1 MNPSHVTS
9 SRGPLSL
16 DLRGSTNLD
25 DDDKLLDV
33 VGPPQSPL
41 LSLGHSLHHIHPQT
55 NSGKFIKVKY
65 KDLLSL
71 MFEPAAW
78 FNFATDVHNQEDLLR
93 KRLQSEENE
102 RDGSDSN
109 CSDSIAGSTG
119 AFRPTPGSPKDSS
132 NSINSSYPS
141 PNISVGPPIHPSP
154 HLLPYLYPHGLYPPP
169 PLSLLHG
176 PATSS
181 MNAGLNPGLL
191 FNAQLALAAQH
202 PALFGHYSGH
212 SPSSSSP
219 LQGIKNNRFSPYT
232 LPGSS
237 GSAFD
242 AVTPNTGQR
251 SLSSSPPPRI
261 ASDSPLLRPQSVSPS
276 LTKNIQKDTSEYEQ
290 NNRKQ
295 IENVSKNSPSE
306 LKIIE
311 NMVNGLD
318 NQCSERNFDEKS
330 KSHLSNVSD

>member
-1 MNPSHVTS
+1 M
-9 SRGPLSL
+9 
-16 DLRGSTNLD
+16 
-25 DDDKLLDV
+25 
-33 VGPPQSPL
+33 
-41 LSLGHSLHHIHPQT
+41 
-55 NSGKFIKVKY
+55 
-65 KDLLSL
+65 
-71 MFEPAAW
+71 
-78 FNFATDVHNQEDLLR
+78 
-93 KRLQSEENE
+93 
-102 RDGSDSN
+102 
-109 CSDSIAGSTG
+109 
-119 AFRPTPGSPKDSS
+119 
-132 NSINSSYPS
+132 
-141 PNISVGPPIHPSP
+141 
-154 HLLPYLYPHGLYPPP
+154 
-169 PLSLLHG
+169 SLLHN

-181 MNAGLNPGLL
+181 MSAGLNPGLL

-261 ASDSPLLRPQSVSPS
+261 SSDSPLLRPQSVSPT
-276 LTKNIQKDTSEYEQ
+276 LTKNIQKDSTGYEQ
-290 NNRKQ
+290 HSRKHN
-295 IENVSKNSPSE
+295 ENVSKNSPSE

-318 NQCSERNFDEKS
+318 NQCSDRCSDDK
-330 KSHLSNVSD
+330 NVSD